1 MSRVRLYGAS
11 HPTLSYGTHPH
22 FGSRCD
28 ALARGRAG
36 SRPRVEQPQTNATD
50 DQQQQFVEATAPIV
64 RAGAPV
70 ALFALVVGA
79 MLAAVRAV
87 GG

>member
-1 MSRVRLYGAS
+1 MARILILAVVA
-11 HPTLSYGTHPH
+11 TLLLG
-22 FGSRCD
+22 GVLAAD
-28 ALARGRAG
+28 LAL
-36 SRPRVEQPQTNATD
+36 SNPELEPQTNATD
-50 DQQQQFVEATAPIV
+50 DQQQQFVETTAPIV

-70 ALFALVVGA
+70 ALFALVVGS

>member
-1 MSRVRLYGAS
+1 MARILILAVVA
-11 HPTLSYGTHPH
+11 TLLLG
-22 FGSRCD
+22 GVLAAD
-28 ALARGRAG
+28 LALE
-36 SRPRVEQPQTNATD
+36 SPELEPQTNATD
-50 DQQQQFVEATAPIV
+50 DQQQQFAEATAPIV

-70 ALFALVVGA
+70 ALFALVVGS

>member
-1 MSRVRLYGAS
+1 MARILILAVVA
-11 HPTLSYGTHPH
+11 TLLLG
-22 FGSRCD
+22 GVLAAD
-28 ALARGRAG
+28 LALEN
-36 SRPRVEQPQTNATD
+36 PELEPQTNASD
-50 DQQQQFVEATAPIV
+50 DQQQQFVEATAPLV

-70 ALFALVVGA
+70 ALLALVVGS

>member
-1 MSRVRLYGAS
+1 MARILIFAVVATLLLGGVLSADLALSNPELEPRSNAS
-11 HPTLSYGTHPH
+11 
-22 FGSRCD
+22 
-28 ALARGRAG
+28 A
-36 SRPRVEQPQTNATD
+36 

-70 ALFALVVGA
+70 ALFALVVGS

>member
-1 MSRVRLYGAS
+1 MARILILAVVA
-11 HPTLSYGTHPH
+11 TLLLG
-22 FGSRCD
+22 GVLAAD
-28 ALARGRAG
+28 LALEN
-36 SRPRVEQPQTNATD
+36 PELEPQTNATD
-50 DQQQQFVEATAPIV
+50 DQQQQFVEATAPFV

-70 ALFALVVGA
+70 ALFALVVGS

>member
-1 MSRVRLYGAS
+1 MARILILAVVA
-11 HPTLSYGTHPH
+11 TLLLG
-22 FGSRCD
+22 GVLAAD
-28 ALARGRAG
+28 LAL
-36 SRPRVEQPQTNATD
+36 SNPELEPQTNATD

-64 RAGAPV
+64 RAGGPV